1 MAFRGGWEIRINI
14 SFVGCDKKTM
24 AKDDRKGLVGVALID
39 EN

>member
-1 MAFRGGWEIRINI
+1 MAFGSWEIRLNI
-14 SFVGCDKKTM
+14 FVGCDEKTM